1 MQGWLTSSNCY
12 LTGFP
17 TRPLT
22 LDIQL
27 GGVLGEALQA
37 DLFAEQGE
45 ELFEG
50 GASLLVV
57 VHLLLRA
64 LACPAIEDAHFVFPG
79 ELQRRER
86 LYGGRPGRDVRG
98 NRTKGA
104 FSGTELRKLPE
115 PHRNLAPQ
123 PEEGKRHGDMSQLS
137 LSLLPIP
144 EA

>member
-1 MQGWLTSSNCY
+1 MRGWLTSSNCY

-64 LACPAIEDAHFVFPG
+64 LACPAVEDAHFVFPG